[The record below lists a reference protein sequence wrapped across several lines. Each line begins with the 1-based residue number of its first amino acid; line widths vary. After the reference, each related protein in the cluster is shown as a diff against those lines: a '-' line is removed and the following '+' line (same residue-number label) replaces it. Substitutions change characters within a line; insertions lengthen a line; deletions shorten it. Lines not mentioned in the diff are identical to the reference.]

1 MRFGLGIRA
10 QLTAGIVLTT
20 LAGIG
25 LIGLMSIKIVE
36 SRSVYRKV
44 AEAENLVGFIRT
56 AVFKLKGPGE
66 SARTIDF
73 IGTALKGM
81 GVKDFQMT
89 DGSGRV
95 LLKDGVLPKD
105 YGKVVSYSGG
115 VKVNRIGGGW
125 LSGPGEMLYVRAS
138 LVDSGRGGRV
148 SFTLSLTGINEYM
161 SGVRRFLL
169 LYAVLDSVII
179 IAFGVY
185 YLSRSITTPIRKL
198 EDAATRIAGGALGE
212 RVDLYVDN
220 EIGSLAASF
229 NTMAERIEAE
239 IKTMER
245 VNRELVSTQEELLR
259 SSTLAAVGRLAAGI
273 AHEIGNPL
281 GAVRGYLDILGA
293 GGDAKEEQGEIIERA
308 AKEVSRIDSI
318 LREFLDIARPSKSA
332 PGPVDVNMALRDTI
346 ATLDAHSEVANVR
359 ITTALADDLPPVMID
374 EGKLRQVFL
383 NLLINAL
390 QSLDETRAMNM
401 VTVETCVLRE
411 PLDMRDMLMRRSTD
425 WPVSG
430 TDNPEEKEYV
440 VIRVT
445 DTGRGVSDEDAKK
458 IFDPFFTT
466 KEVGKGTGLGLFVS
480 ESIIKTYGGE
490 IGFKSSIAEGST
502 FTVKLPLARLPS

>member
-1 MRFGLGIRA
+1 MRFDLGIRA

-36 SRSVYRKV
+36 SRSVYWKV
-44 AEAENLVGFIRT
+44 AEAENLVGLIRT
-56 AVFKLKGPGE
+56 AVFKLKGPGK
-66 SARTIDF
+66 SARAIDF

-95 LLKDGVLPKD
+95 LLKDGALPKD

-115 VKVNRIGGGW
+115 VKVNRVGGGW
-125 LSGPGEMLYVRAS
+125 LSGPGEMLYVRAGLAS
-138 LVDSGRGGRV
+138 SGSGGSV
-148 SFTLSLTGINEYM
+148 SFTLSLTGINEDM

-198 EDAATRIAGGALGE
+198 EDAATRIAGGMLGE

-281 GAVRGYLDILGA
+281 GAVRGYLDILG
-293 GGDAKEEQGEIIERA
+293 GDAKEERGEIIERA

-318 LREFLDIARPSKSA
+318 LREFLDMARPSNGA
-332 PGPVDVNMALRDTI
+332 PGPVDVNMVLSDTV
-346 ATLDAHSEVANVR
+346 ATLDAHSEVTHVKL
-359 ITTALADDLPPVMID
+359 TTALADNLPSVMID

-383 NLLINAL
+383 NLLINAV
-390 QSLDETRAMNM
+390 QSLDEAGAVNM
-401 VTVETCVLRE
+401 VTVETGVLRE
-411 PLDMRDMLMRRSTD
+411 PVDMRERLMRRSTD
-425 WPVSG
+425 WPISPG
-430 TDNPEEKEYV
+430 ADGLEEKEYV
-440 VIRVT
+440 VIRFT
-445 DTGRGVSDEDAKK
+445 DTGRGVSDEDAKR

-466 KEVGKGTGLGLFVS
+466 KEVGEGTGLGLFVS
-480 ESIIKTYGGE
+480 ESIIKTYGGV
-490 IGFKSSIAEGST
+490 IGFKSRIAEGST
-502 FTVKLPLARLPS
+502 FTVKLPSARLPS